1 MPHTGMT
8 MKHMPEKRQATLD
21 GQRLAYSTVGEGM
34 PIVLINGAGGPLEG
48 WFRLYPR
55 IGQMGRVLAY
65 DRAGVGGSAGPM
77 RPQSGRVVVETLRRL
92 IAEAGLQGPCLLVA
106 YSFGGLHAN
115 LFARLHPAEVAGV
128 LFLEAAAPEDIGAL
142 DALGT
147 PAARVLS
154 RLTGWLTRRAPEDE
168 VSNERE
174 TLAQIAAAPG
184 FPPIPLRVLSG
195 ARRPPAWMMS
205 AEAVALRERNQL
217 GLSALSPNGQRLLAV
232 RSGHFPQM
240 SEPERVLQ
248 VLQQLIEEIGSR

>member
-1 MPHTGMT
+1 MSHAGMT
-8 MKHMPEKRQATLD
+8 MKHMPEKREVTLD
-21 GQRLAYSTVGEGM
+21 GQRLAYSLTGEGR

-48 WFRLYPR
+48 WFRLYPQ
-55 IGQMGRVLAY
+55 IGQLGRVLAY
-65 DRAGVGGSAGPM
+65 DRAGIGASAPSI
-77 RPQSGRVVVETLRRL
+77 RPQTGRVVVESLRRL

-106 YSFGGLHAN
+106 HSFGGLHAN
-115 LFARLHPAEVAGV
+115 LFARLYPAEVAGV
-128 LFLEAAAPEDIGAL
+128 LFLEATASGDIGAL

-168 VSNERE
+168 ISNERE

-195 ARRPPAWMMS
+195 ARRPPAWLMS
-205 AEAVALRERNQL
+205 AEAVAVRELNQL
-217 GLSALSPNGQRLLAV
+217 GLSALSPYGQRLLAA

-240 SEPERVLQ
+240 SEPGRVLQ
-248 VLQQLIEEIGSR
+248 VLQQLIEEAGSR